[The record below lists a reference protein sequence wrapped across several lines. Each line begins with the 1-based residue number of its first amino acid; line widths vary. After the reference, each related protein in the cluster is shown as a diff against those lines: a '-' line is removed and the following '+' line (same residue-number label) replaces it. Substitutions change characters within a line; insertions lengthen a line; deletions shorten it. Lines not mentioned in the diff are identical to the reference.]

1 MRKRKHIAKVL
12 AFVLAAGMITTPIN
26 SIGNVAVASADE
38 SSETAK
44 RDMDKFTASL
54 TYGADGDWNS
64 YPIEIAKDGEYTFT
78 HTVTKDNDKILQLSV
93 GTDLTAES
101 LNDNFKFDVES
112 VTLNDTTYKVDTS
125 ATWNLSD
132 KGVYE
137 YTIINGW
144 GNLNSTRDEEN
155 NQITSVKTGDKITVK
170 INITGMNNNLEEP
183 EATKKPSEDNDKAG
197 MDKFTASLTYGADG
211 DWNSYPTEITKDG
224 EYTFTHTVIKDND
237 KILQLSVGTDLTA
250 ESLNDN

>member
-64 YPIEIAKDGEYTFT
+64 YPTEITKDGEYTFT
-78 HTVTKDNDKILQLSV
+78 HTVIKDNDKILQLSV

-155 NQITSVKTGDKITVK
+155 NQITYVKTGDKITVK
-170 INITGMNNNLEEP
+170 IKITGTNNKSEESEATEEP
-183 EATKKPSEDNDKAG
+183 ET
-197 MDKFTASLTYGADG
+197 
-211 DWNSYPTEITKDG
+211 TEEPG
-224 EYTFTHTVIKDND
+224 
-237 KILQLSVGTDLTA
+237 
-250 ESLNDN
+250 